1 MIGERLREVRQEE
14 KITQEKMADIGGVSV
29 RVQQS
34 YEAGRTFPTA
44 QYLARLDKVGLDTH
58 YIITGH
64 RHSVLIEANEP
75 VPEPLDFAL
84 VKNILE
90 LFLNEPRIKKVE
102 AEVAARAFLVLYRNN
117 LNWNERVSAA
127 SLSSVLDVLTSDQ

>member
-1 MIGERLREVRQEE
+1 MIGKRLREVRQEE
-14 KITQEKMADIGGVSV
+14 NITQEKMADMGGVSV

-44 QYLARLDKVGLDTH
+44 QYLARLDRVGIDTH

-64 RHSVLIEANEP
+64 RHSVLIEMNEP
-75 VPEPLDFAL
+75 APEPLNFAL

-90 LFLNEPRIKKVE
+90 LFFNEPRLLEVD
-102 AEVAARAFLVLYRNN
+102 AETAARAFLVLYRNN

-127 SLSSVLDVLTSDQ
+127 SLSSVLDVLTANH